1 MLEDNVWQKVV
12 MSSDN
17 SIRDAFLVLNNERL
31 GIALIT
37 DSGGILKGTVTDG
50 DIRRGLLKGLTL
62 ESKLTEVL
70 NSNPILADKNFNMRD
85 VFNIMSK
92 YKISQ
97 VPIVDKD
104 MKLLGLHLMEE
115 KVFPSTRANT
125 VVIMAGGRGTRLLP
139 FTEATPKPMLLVSG
153 KPILENII
161 VQARNQG
168 FKNFILAINY
178 LGNIIEEYFGD
189 GSFLDVNIKYV
200 KETTPLG
207 TAGALALLN
216 PAPQDD
222 LVVLNGDVISD
233 INYADLLDFHLQNQA
248 AGTMAVQPFE
258 WINPYGIVQTEE
270 LEIID
275 FHEKPTMKFLINAG
289 IYALSPMSLNLIK
302 NSAPLQMPDL
312 FIEIRKEGGKTIVY
326 PVHEKWID
334 VGSKESLSE
343 AMQFFDKT

>member
-70 NSNPILADKNFNMRD
+70 NSNPILADKNFNRRD

-139 FTEATPKPMLLVSG
+139 FTESTPKPMLLVSG

-258 WINPYGIVQTEE
+258 WVNPYGIVQTEE

-275 FHEKPTMKFLINAG
+275 FHEKPTIKFLINAG

-302 NSAPLQMPDL
+302 NSAPSQMPDL

>member
-12 MSSDN
+12 MAPDN
-17 SIRDAFLVLNNERL
+17 SIRDAFHVLNNERL

-37 DSGGILKGTVTDG
+37 DSSGILKGTVTDG

-70 NSNPILADKNFNMRD
+70 NSNPVLADKNFNRRD

-92 YKISQ
+92 HKISQ
-97 VPIVDKD
+97 VPIVDKE

-115 KVFPSTRANT
+115 KVFPSIRTNT

-139 FTEATPKPMLLVSG
+139 FTETTPKPMLLITG
-153 KPILENII
+153 KPILEHII
-161 VQARNQG
+161 IQARNQG

-189 GSFLDVNIKYV
+189 GSFLDVDIKYV

-222 LVVLNGDVISD
+222 LVILNGDVISD
-233 INYADLLDFHLQNQA
+233 VNYADLLDFHLQNQA

-258 WINPYGIVQTEE
+258 WVNPYGIVQTEE

-275 FHEKPTMKFLINAG
+275 FHEKPTIKFLINAG

-302 NSAPLQMPDL
+302 NFAPLQMPNL
-312 FIEIRKEGGKTIVY
+312 FIEIRKKGGKTIVY

-334 VGSKESLSE
+334 VGSKESLKE
-343 AMQFFDKT
+343 AIQFFDKT

>member
-70 NSNPILADKNFNMRD
+70 NSNPILADKNFNRRD

-258 WINPYGIVQTEE
+258 WVNPFGIVQTEE

-275 FHEKPTMKFLINAG
+275 FHEKPTIKFLINAG

-312 FIEIRKEGGKTIVY
+312 FMEIRKEGGKTIVY

>member
-70 NSNPILADKNFNMRD
+70 NSNPILADKNFNRRD

-258 WINPYGIVQTEE
+258 WVNPYGIVQTEE

-275 FHEKPTMKFLINAG
+275 FHEKPTIKFLINAG

>member
-12 MSSDN
+12 MASDN

-70 NSNPILADKNFNMRD
+70 NSNPILADKNFNRRD

-258 WINPYGIVQTEE
+258 WVNPYGIVQTEE

-275 FHEKPTMKFLINAG
+275 FHEKPTIKFLINAG

>member
-1 MLEDNVWQKVV
+1 MLEDKVWQKVV
-12 MSSDN
+12 MAPDN
-17 SIRDAFLVLNNERL
+17 SIKDAFLVLNNERL

-37 DSGGILKGTVTDG
+37 DAGGILKGTVTDG

-70 NSNPILADKNFNMRD
+70 NSNPILADKNLNRRD
-85 VFNIMSK
+85 VFNIMAK
-92 YKISQ
+92 HKISQ
-97 VPIVDKD
+97 VPIVDKE

-115 KVFPSTRANT
+115 KVFPTTRTNT
-125 VVIMAGGRGTRLLP
+125 VVIMAGGKGTRLLP
-139 FTEATPKPMLLVSG
+139 FTETTPKPMLLISG
-153 KPILENII
+153 KPILEHNII
-161 VQARNQG
+161 QARNQG

-216 PAPQDD
+216 PTPQDD
-222 LVVLNGDVISD
+222 LVILNGDVISD

-248 AGTMAVQPFE
+248 VGTMAVQPFE
-258 WINPYGIVQTEE
+258 WVNPYGIVQTEE

-275 FHEKPTMKFLINAG
+275 FHEKPTIKFLINAG
-289 IYALSPMSLNLIK
+289 IYALSPRSLNLIK
-302 NSAPLQMPDL
+302 NSTPLQMPNL

-334 VGSKESLSE
+334 VGSKESLNE
-343 AMQFFDKT
+343 AIQFFDKT

>member
-1 MLEDNVWQKVV
+1 MA
-12 MSSDN
+12 SDN

-70 NSNPILADKNFNMRD
+70 NSNPILADKNFNRRD

-258 WINPYGIVQTEE
+258 WVNPYGIVQTEE

-275 FHEKPTMKFLINAG
+275 FHEKPTIKFLINAG

>member
-275 FHEKPTMKFLINAG
+275 FHEKPTIKFLINAG

>member
-70 NSNPILADKNFNMRD
+70 NSNPILADKSFNRRD
-85 VFNIMSK
+85 VFNLISK

-258 WINPYGIVQTEE
+258 WVNPYGIVQIEE

-275 FHEKPTMKFLINAG
+275 FHEKPTIKFLINAG
-289 IYALSPMSLNLIK
+289 IYAISPMSLNLIK
-302 NSAPLQMPDL
+302 NSEPLQMPDL
-312 FIEIRKEGGKTIVY
+312 FMEIRKEGGKTIVY